1 MISDNK
7 EHDNPDASDLYDA
20 YPDAVLMLAPDGRIL
35 HANRSAE
42 ERYGYSR
49 EQLMLMNVA
58 ELAAANL
65 NDQILTHLHPALNSA
80 IRFES
85 KLRCQDGSELAVD
98 IFARPI
104 DYRGEKATI
113 AGVRDITEL
122 RRIELSQRES
132 EDKLR
137 LFINYAPSAI
147 AMFDRDM
154 RYIVHSHRWLVDY
167 HLPEQ
172 DLIGRSHYEIFPELP
187 ERWKQIHTSS
197 LAGTVEKC
205 DEDPFPRADG
215 SVDWVHWETR
225 PWRTSD
231 GDIGGIIIFSE
242 VITERKQAEMKLR
255 ESEGRFR
262 VLFEQAGVGVAQI
275 NTITGQFV
283 RINQK
288 YSDIVGYSRAE
299 MEQLDFHK
307 ITHPDDLPADLHN
320 MELLKAGRKTEFTM
334 EKRYFHKNGSLVW
347 VTLTVSPM
355 WSAGEPPSF
364 HVAVVEDISERKQA
378 EKALIESE
386 RRYRQLFENMSSG
399 FVLYEVIQNDQGV
412 PVDLQIIAANAKY
425 EQTTGLSIEHVVGKR
440 LTHVLPGIEDDAADW
455 IGIFG
460 KVALTGDAM
469 QFEHDSELLGFY
481 YNISAYQA
489 GPKQCAVNF
498 LDITGRRQAEKALE
512 KSRKLLAETEQIGK
526 VGGWEF
532 NIDTG
537 KQTWTEEIYHIHEL
551 AIDYDPSLEEGINFY
566 TPESRP
572 IIEQA
577 VQRVIEHAEPFDL
590 ELEIITAKGNLRN
603 VHAIGKA
610 DLEQRRVYGF
620 FQDITDAKQAEKH
633 ILITYKS
640 PPVL

>member
-172 DLIGRSHYEIFPELP
+172 DLIGRSNYEIFPELP

-197 LAGTVEKC
+197 
-205 DEDPFPRADG
+205 
-215 SVDWVHWETR
+215 R
-225 PWRTSD
+225 PARSKSATK
-231 GDIGGIIIFSE
+231 
-242 VITERKQAEMKLR
+242 T
-255 ESEGRFR
+255 RFR
-262 VLFEQAGVGVAQI
+262 APMDPSIGC
-275 NTITGQFV
+275 TG
-283 RINQK
+283 
-288 YSDIVGYSRAE
+288 
-299 MEQLDFHK
+299 
-307 ITHPDDLPADLHN
+307 
-320 MELLKAGRKTEFTM
+320 
-334 EKRYFHKNGSLVW
+334 KRD
-347 VTLTVSPM
+347 P
-355 WSAGEPPSF
+355 GEPVMATSVASSF
-364 HVAVVEDISERKQA
+364 FRK
-378 EKALIESE
+378 
-386 RRYRQLFENMSSG
+386 
-399 FVLYEVIQNDQGV
+399 
-412 PVDLQIIAANAKY
+412 
-425 EQTTGLSIEHVVGKR
+425 
-440 LTHVLPGIEDDAADW
+440 
-455 IGIFG
+455 
-460 KVALTGDAM
+460 
-469 QFEHDSELLGFY
+469 
-481 YNISAYQA
+481 
-489 GPKQCAVNF
+489 
-498 LDITGRRQAEKALE
+498 
-512 KSRKLLAETEQIGK
+512 
-526 VGGWEF
+526 
-532 NIDTG
+532 
-537 KQTWTEEIYHIHEL
+537 
-551 AIDYDPSLEEGINFY
+551 
-566 TPESRP
+566 
-572 IIEQA
+572 
-577 VQRVIEHAEPFDL
+577 
-590 ELEIITAKGNLRN
+590 
-603 VHAIGKA
+603 
-610 DLEQRRVYGF
+610 
-620 FQDITDAKQAEKH
+620 
-633 ILITYKS
+633 
-640 PPVL
+640 